1 MSWIENNVK
10 KELSSFLFNIKVD
23 LPNHN
28 RVIQRDCRPD
38 LPIDF
43 ELLEEQLMETPEML
57 AFYDVVLAHQ
67 KVNVETLER
76 RVEYLKGVIT
86 RRLLKEAQAQKVN
99 IRREDL
105 KDLIEAEEE
114 INQTKARLILERC
127 RENVLRA
134 VVGSLKAKSENLRSL
149 AGFKREEKRSP

>member
-1 MSWIENNVK
+1 MSWIETNVK

-23 LPNHN
+23 LPNNN
-28 RVIQRDCRPD
+28 RVVQRDCRPD
-38 LPIDF
+38 LPIDY

-67 KVNVETLER
+67 KANVEIFER
-76 RVEYLKGVIT
+76 RAEYLKGVIT
-86 RRLLKEAQAQKVN
+86 RRLLKEAQAQQVN

-105 KDLIEAEEE
+105 KDLIESEEE

-134 VVGSLKAKSENLRSL
+134 IVGSLKAKSENLRSL